1 MESSYTEKPWGF
13 FVVLATGVDY
23 RVKMLVLKPNNRTS
37 LQRHKHRREVLIP
50 LDDGIQ
56 IYRENEIYKKGDV
69 AVIKENELHR
79 IENTGKEKA
88 RVLEVWLGNI
98 LSEDD
103 IERIEDD
110 YGRV

>member
-1 MESSYTEKPWGF
+1 MDYSYTEKPWGF

-37 LQRHKHRREVLIP
+37 LQRHKHRKEILMP
-50 LDDGIQ
+50 LDDGI
-56 IYRENEIYKKGDV
+56 IIHTEEGIFKKGDV
-69 AVIKENELHR
+69 ALVKENQLHR
-79 IENTGKEKA
+79 IENIGKEKA